1 MRFADQ
7 SYNLRIELDTKHCSL
22 SQAALEKMENAL
34 APLRQPVST
43 FPVSDLYIT
52 VNHHAIPNDY
62 HVRVSLVLPK
72 RTLFTGERDK
82 NPVSAFTRC
91 VRKLVGKL
99 KAYKENLSAKPER
112 VKAEEGTL
120 QEVVPA
126 AEPDAPLLRAS
137 VAEGDYAA
145 FRRATY
151 VYEEGVRKRA
161 GRWVERYPNFE
172 DRLGIAFTLDDLV
185 EEVFLNAFE
194 HFDRWPDEL
203 RFGQWLEH
211 LIDPSMKALLQDP
224 EAERQNIDAVRAY
237 QETSTEGE

>member
-34 APLRQPVST
+34 KPLRQPVST

-52 VNHHAIPNDY
+52 VNHHPIPDDY
-62 HVRVSLVLPK
+62 HVRVSLVLPG
-72 RTLFTGERDK
+72 RTLFTGERDI
-82 NPVSAFTRC
+82 NAVSAFSRC

-99 KAYKENLSAKPER
+99 KAYKESLSAKPER
-112 VKAEEGTL
+112 EKAEEGTL

-126 AEPDAPLLRAS
+126 AEPDADQLRAS
-137 VAEGDYAA
+137 VADGDYAA

-161 GRWVERYPNFE
+161 GRWIERSPDFE
-172 DRLGIAFTLDDLV
+172 ARLGTAFTLDDLV

-194 HFDRWPDEL
+194 HFEQWPDEL
-203 RFGQWLEH
+203 RLGQWLEQ
-211 LIDPSMKALLQDP
+211 LIDPSMKALLEDP
-224 EAERQNIDAVRAY
+224 EAERENIEAVRTY
-237 QETSTEGE
+237 HETTGDGQ